1 LINKSQ
7 INKLEKIGK
16 TAILIPAIV
25 GLIFIM
31 FIIYSELTGKHT
43 SFSLD
48 SPILRLLIWGGLLIL
63 TGISIYEFLR
73 VYKEKSQ

>member
-1 LINKSQ
+1 MINKSQ

-31 FIIYSELTGKHT
+31 FIIYSELTGKYT
-43 SFSLD
+43 SFGLD
-48 SPILRLLIWGGLLIL
+48 TPIFKYIIWGGLLIL
-63 TGISIYEFLR
+63 ISVSIYEFLR

>member
-1 LINKSQ
+1 VINRSQ

-16 TAILIPAIV
+16 TAILIPAII
-25 GLIFIM
+25 GLIFII
-31 FIIYSELTGKHT
+31 FIIYSELTGKYM

-48 SPILRLLIWGGLLIL
+48 TPIFKYLIWGGLLIL
-63 TGISIYEFLR
+63 IGVSIYELLR